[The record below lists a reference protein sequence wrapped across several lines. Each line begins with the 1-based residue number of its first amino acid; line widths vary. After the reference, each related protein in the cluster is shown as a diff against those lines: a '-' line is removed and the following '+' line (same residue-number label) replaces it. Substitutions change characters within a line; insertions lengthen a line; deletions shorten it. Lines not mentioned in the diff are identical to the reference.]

1 MPKPLSLYPFLTLL
15 LATTSL
21 MSCSD
26 ATDSSSAPSSNVT
39 VTWQPPTSG
48 TVIDS
53 LQERITEDKLNEIYF
68 KVSVISSEASK
79 NGSYNLKLEYGYNIN
94 ETTLDL
100 PEWPNHTILRPVL
113 QQGREKYQCLVGFD
127 PGDGEFRPLYE
138 VRVIDKNIRMKQTH
152 QYYHQLPTD

>member
-1 MPKPLSLYPFLTLL
+1 MPKPISLYPFLILL
-15 LATTSL
+15 LATTAL
-21 MSCSD
+21 FSCGE
-26 ATDSSSAPSSNVT
+26 ATGVSSTPASHAKI
-39 VTWQPPTSG
+39 TWQPPASG

-53 LQERITEDKLNEIYF
+53 FQERITEDKLNEIYF
-68 KVSVISSEASK
+68 KVSVISTETSK

-100 PEWPNHTILRPVL
+100 PEWPDHTVLRPVL
-113 QQGREKYQCLVGFD
+113 QQGKEKYQCLVGFD
-127 PGDGEFRPLYE
+127 PGDGAFRPLYE